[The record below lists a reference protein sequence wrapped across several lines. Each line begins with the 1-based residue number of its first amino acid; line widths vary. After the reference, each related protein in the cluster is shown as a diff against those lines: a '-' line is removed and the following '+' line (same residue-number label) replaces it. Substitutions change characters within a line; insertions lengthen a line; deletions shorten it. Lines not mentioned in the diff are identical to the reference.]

1 MVDRLPA
8 GSLCWAIDPT
18 GAHPE
23 RPVVVL
29 SHDTHPFG
37 ATECAVMCLGTS
49 VSRFRHPTPPLEPH
63 HFEEISFGE
72 TPHLLP
78 WALRTIAP
86 GALNTDRPVGH
97 LTAEGEQAVKKA
109 LIQLFAV

>member
-1 MVDRLPA
+1 MSNKLEA
-8 GSLCWAIDPT
+8 GSICWATDPT
-18 GAHPE
+18 GIHE
-23 RPVVVL
+23 DRPVVVL

-49 VSRFRHPTPPLEPH
+49 VSSFQHPTPELDQQH
-63 HFEEISFGE
+63 YTGITFSN

-86 GALNTDRPVGH
+86 GSLNTTQVGN
-97 LTAEGEQAVKKA
+97 LTSAGEKEVKKA
-109 LIQLFAV
+109 LLLLFSV